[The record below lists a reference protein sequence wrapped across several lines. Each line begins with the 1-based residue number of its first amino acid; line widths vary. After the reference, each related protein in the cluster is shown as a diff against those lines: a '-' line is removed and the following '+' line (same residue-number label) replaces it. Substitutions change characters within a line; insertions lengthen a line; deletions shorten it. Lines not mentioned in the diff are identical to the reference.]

1 MSLRPTNSYPIDQ
14 KAKVCDKR
22 DSIRTKF
29 RPSDAPKDWCR
40 LCTRVVYLPAE
51 GMPTGSR
58 DKTWCLPCDCRI
70 RACTIIYSNDS
81 NLYAMRKCSLPL
93 QYGSWFDFLWRYPC
107 RTTVPVLIYLATV
120 IFAAWAIYKWRT
132 SYNFFSM
139 SQFSLLF
146 AAAALLF
153 LSTLL
158 FSCWVLYIVGISR
171 EQFVRRYGQIIVFD
185 HITSANRRIHDRLQQ
200 LRLGAL
206 LLNRTLSGVSSVYQQ
221 RIDQASIAGMTAFD
235 HDHWLAS
242 STPLLDCTKQQFEF
256 AMQEKPKETD
266 TNQNMCAVH
275 QPARISSTLIVH
287 EYSDDPSLRGESA
300 SPQWSKSTT
309 VTDALN
315 VDVTE
320 P

>member
-1 MSLRPTNSYPIDQ
+1 MVIGVIDQKLSRPAMSLRPTNSYPIDQ

-58 DKTWCLPCDCRI
+58 DKTWCLPCDCSQPVHHGCIVANI
-70 RACTIIYSNDS
+70 RKQSRCK
-81 NLYAMRKCSLPL
+81 KC
-93 QYGSWFDFLWRYPC
+93 G
-107 RTTVPVLIYLATV
+107 
-120 IFAAWAIYKWRT
+120 YKYKYFR
-132 SYNFFSM
+132 
-139 SQFSLLF
+139 
-146 AAAALLF
+146 
-153 LSTLL
+153 
-158 FSCWVLYIVGISR
+158 
-171 EQFVRRYGQIIVFD
+171 
-185 HITSANRRIHDRLQQ
+185 DRLQQ